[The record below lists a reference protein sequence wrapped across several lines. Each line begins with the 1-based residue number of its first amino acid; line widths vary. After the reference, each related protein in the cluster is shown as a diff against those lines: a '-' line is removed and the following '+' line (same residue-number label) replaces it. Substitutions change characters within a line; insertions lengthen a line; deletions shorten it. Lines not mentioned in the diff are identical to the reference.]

1 MICSAA
7 NPRGCLEL
15 FIRSWRCN
23 ATSAMG
29 HGSDS
34 LARTFWKDVVLDV
47 TTLVVQRTRAL
58 DQLGAATSTSG
69 LNEVESLHR
78 RTPR

>member
-1 MICSAA
+1 
-7 NPRGCLEL
+7 
-15 FIRSWRCN
+15 
-23 ATSAMG
+23 MG